1 MNKRS
6 FNEDDEEEEEEEE
19 EIFSCA
25 SLKWRNVQQNSEPV
39 SCIITPD
46 TTNPQG
52 KDMNLKRN

>member
-6 FNEDDEEEEEEEE
+6 FNEDDEEEES